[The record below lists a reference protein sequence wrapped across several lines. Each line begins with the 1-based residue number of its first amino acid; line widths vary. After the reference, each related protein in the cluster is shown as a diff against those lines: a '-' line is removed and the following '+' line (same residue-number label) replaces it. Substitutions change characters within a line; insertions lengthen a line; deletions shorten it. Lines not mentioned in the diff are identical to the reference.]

1 MYFFKKTTLIIIITI
16 IILEIIGL
24 TLSFLRI
31 IPNGSPPV
39 ISLFADKKLTNW
51 HPKNI
56 TFKHDYN
63 TCWGPSKV
71 TYNNIGS
78 RSTKDVKIKKTKKRI
93 GLLSDSMVEMI
104 HVNDGEDITSLLQ
117 ANLPNYEI
125 INFSARGTGLYD
137 HLEVYKNLIKAYD
150 VDYLILLPTQN
161 DLENNFIS
169 SNRTNEIF
177 NQPKFY
183 IDKSTNKIIKI
194 DRNKKKLDDYFSKK
208 NRLKRSKFVL
218 YLKDNSQTFRIYIY
232 FKVLLRSNKIK
243 KSISTYDEE
252 DFTKDKELLKDQ
264 KRIYKHIFKD
274 FINEI
279 EEDNI
284 KLITVLNLRKQ
295 NFAKEEN
302 LPPKEKIEL
311 YQFNILKDIWTSYNN
326 AYYDLDE
333 AKKFIELNS
342 AKIVK
347 PYEYMGHV
355 CDDHYSKYG
364 AKYISNIIIKL
375 INKN

>member
-1 MYFFKKTTLIIIITI
+1 MFFFKKTTLIIIITV
-16 IILEIIGL
+16 IILELIGL
-24 TLSFLRI
+24 ILSSLRI
-31 IPNGSPPV
+31 IPNGSPAV
-39 ISLFADKKLTNW
+39 MSLFADKKLTYW

-56 TFKHDYN
+56 TFKNDYN

-93 GLLSDSMVEMI
+93 GLLSDSMVDMI

-137 HLEVYKNLIKAYD
+137 HLEVYKNLVKAYN

-169 SNRTNEIF
+169 SNRPDEIF
-177 NQPKFY
+177 SQPKFY
-183 IDKSTNKIIKI
+183 IDKLTNKIIKI
-194 DRNKKKLDDYFSKK
+194 DRNKKKFDDYFSKK

-218 YLKDNSQTFRIYIY
+218 YLKEYSQTFRIYLH
-232 FKVLLRSNKIK
+232 FKVLFRSNKIK
-243 KSISTYDEE
+243 KNSSTYDEE

-264 KRIYKHIFKD
+264 KKIYKYIFKD

-279 EEDNI
+279 EKDSI

-295 NFAKEEN
+295 NFVKEEN
-302 LPPKEKIEL
+302 LPLKEKIEL

-364 AKYISNIIIKL
+364 AKYISNVIIKL